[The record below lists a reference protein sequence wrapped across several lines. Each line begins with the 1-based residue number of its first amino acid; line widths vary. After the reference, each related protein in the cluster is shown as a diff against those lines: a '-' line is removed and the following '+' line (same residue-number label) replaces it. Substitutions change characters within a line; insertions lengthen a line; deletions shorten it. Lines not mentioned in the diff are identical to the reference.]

1 MVILPYYDS
10 LELFSRYLQQLIM
23 ESLGKELDLSGK
35 KVNQGISVYGNKGST
50 DQHAYIQQLRDGVSN
65 FFATFI
71 EVQKEREGELFYV
84 EHDSITTGDYLN
96 GFLQGTRQAL
106 YENGRESITVS
117 IKELNAFTIGVLIAL
132 YERTV
137 GFYASLVNINAYHQ
151 PGVEAGKKA
160 AQRVIDLELAL
171 FECLARRDGH
181 PLTVEELSMEMQ
193 AYDEIESIYKIC
205 ERLVVNGRLVKMDE
219 TTHFDARYAFPMSE
233 SDEFPLS

>member
-1 MVILPYYDS
+1 
-10 LELFSRYLQQLIM
+10 M
-23 ESLGKELDLSGK
+23 ESLGKELDLRGK

-50 DQHAYIQQLRDGVSN
+50 DQHAYIQQLYRECPISSLHSLK
-65 FFATFI
+65 F
-71 EVQKEREGELFYV
+71 KEREGELFYV

-117 IKELNAFTIGVLIAL
+117 IKELNAFSIGVLIAL
-132 YERTV
+132 YERAV

-181 PLTVEELSMEMQ
+181 PLSVEELSMEMQ
-193 AYDEIESIYKIC
+193 AYEEIESIYKIC
-205 ERLVVNGRLVKMDE
+205 ERLVVNGRLVKIDE
-219 TTHFDARYAFPMSE
+219 TTHFKARYAFPMIE